1 MTPNQLRSARTRLGL
16 GTRQLA
22 EICNV
27 SITTIQAIENGEL
40 AGARFDAY
48 DKLRSEIAQ
57 SRQRMTEHERRSQ
70 GKRLSKHI
78 RRTAQTSRRL
88 KGDD

>member
-27 SITTIQAIENGEL
+27 SITTIQAIENGE
-40 AGARFDAY
+40 RDAKSV
-48 DKLRSEIAQ
+48 DSV
-57 SRQRMTEHERRSQ
+57 S
-70 GKRLSKHI
+70 I
-78 RRTAQTSRRL
+78 RRELEAMGFTFSES
-88 KGDD
+88 